1 MPTNHTPN
9 YQLSQWERDDRILM
23 EDFNTD
29 NAKIDAALASQAET
43 LTDHAAVLAKL
54 SNCRVHFTSYVGNG
68 ICDLEHSPRIPLPGV
83 PNLLI
88 VSGHSRWMLYQPE
101 SGSIAHVI
109 NGSLTGYFGVGW
121 DGSTAILQQAPSNES
136 KHMNSNNVKYYAI
149 AIYAAQ

>member
-23 EDFNTD
+23 EDFNAD
-29 NAKIDAALASQAET
+29 NAKIDAALAAQAET

-54 SNCRVHFTSYVGNG
+54 S
-68 ICDLEHSPRIPLPGV
+68 DLEHSPRIPLPGV

-88 VSGHSRWMLYQPE
+88 VCGHSQWMLYQPE

-121 DGSTAILQQAPSNES
+121 EGSTAILHQAPSNES